1 MYKIIYDEEIS
12 LTDEQRYI
20 ELFKG
25 MIDDNFNRKLCKNF
39 GKVFSLRASDDAII
53 FDDYNIMAADPV
65 TFGTRHPEMTEIV
78 GRIVEAT
85 LKYLYEVTPNH
96 KAKVEVH
103 TTGGKAMEYR
113 VVRI

>member
-12 LTDEQRYI
+12 LTDELRYI

-25 MIDDNFNRKLCKNF
+25 MIDDNFNRKLCKNL
-39 GKVFSLRASDDAII
+39 GKIFSLRASNDAIL
-53 FDDYNIMAADPV
+53 FDDYNIMAADPC
-65 TFGTRHPEMTEIV
+65 TFGTRHPEMAEVV
-78 GRIVEAT
+78 GRIVDAT
-85 LKYLYEVTPNH
+85 LKYLNEVAPNY
-96 KAKVEVH
+96 KTKVEVH